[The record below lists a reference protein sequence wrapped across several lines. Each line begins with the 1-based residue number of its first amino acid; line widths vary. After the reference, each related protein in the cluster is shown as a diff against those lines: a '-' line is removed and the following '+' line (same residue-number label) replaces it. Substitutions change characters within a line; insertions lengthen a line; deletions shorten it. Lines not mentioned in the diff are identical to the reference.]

1 MNIDKPKVSVII
13 PSYNRF
19 NYLLNAINSVKNQSY
34 KNLEIIVINDG
45 SEQKEYYD
53 YNFDDNIKIVH
64 LKENQKK
71 IHGFG
76 PGSIRNFGVSE
87 ASGDYL
93 AFLDDDDI
101 WLKNKIELQIKQM
114 QDNKV
119 KMSSTEGFFGF
130 GTYNKNNKYP
140 LYNKEHYFKDL
151 KYIYRKTKYITK
163 GKLPNIWNYDF
174 INIHNCFITSSV
186 IVDKEIF
193 DTMGG
198 FRNLPLWAD
207 YDCWLGLLRF
217 TDSIYLDE
225 PLFYYDAG
233 HGDGRNY
240 KK

>member
-19 NYLLNAINSVKNQSY
+19 DYLINAINSVKNQTY

-53 YNFDDNIKIVH
+53 YNFDDKIKIVH

-119 KMSSTEGFFGF
+119 KMSSTEGFFGY
-130 GTYNKNNKYP
+130 GTYNQNNKYP

-163 GKLPNIWNYDF
+163 PQKRRWWRI
-174 INIHNCFITSSV
+174 
-186 IVDKEIF
+186 
-193 DTMGG
+193 
-198 FRNLPLWAD
+198 
-207 YDCWLGLLRF
+207 
-217 TDSIYLDE
+217 
-225 PLFYYDAG
+225 
-233 HGDGRNY
+233 
-240 KK
+240 